1 MTLAGRVLADLR
13 AQAALLAAGGGP
25 ASGLA
30 LRTALATVLSVLAA
44 LALHL
49 DSPDWAGITALAIV
63 QKDVASTLARSIDR
77 AAGTV
82 AGAAIGFVGV
92 GVIDDHLLFGS
103 LCIAAVALGIYGE
116 ARVTHGYAMLLGG
129 LTAILVLFGSLDAPE
144 QALTVAVYRAL
155 EILVGIVVSFLVD
168 YALCPTGLLR
178 ASLPPKPGLFARPV
192 DRSLLALA
200 LTAGISGVL
209 IIVIWEGFQLPG
221 FGQTPISAFL
231 ILAAMRG
238 EPWLSA
244 LNRIGGCFVGGVY
257 GLVAMAACGDALLP
271 WLALMLAGLF
281 VTAHVKHG
289 GKDSAYAGHQAAIA
303 VVLAMVQG
311 FAPSDDILP
320 AIDRLVGIAGG
331 ILVVAVGEILL
342 LPVVRGAIDRVLA
355 QPGEG
360 VGSRRGDATDG

>member
-1 MTLAGRVLADLR
+1 MTLADRVLADLR
-13 AQAALLAAGGGP
+13 AQAALLAAGGP
-25 ASGLA
+25 ISGLA
-30 LRTALATVLSVLAA
+30 FRTALATVLSILAA

-49 DSPDWAGITALAIV
+49 DSPVWAGITALAIV
-63 QKDVASTLARSIDR
+63 QKDVAATLARSIDR

-82 AGAAIGFVGV
+82 VGATVGFFGV

-103 LCIAAVALGIYGE
+103 LCIAAVTLGIYGE
-116 ARVTHGYAMLLGG
+116 GRVTHGYAMLLGG
-129 LTAILVLFGSLDAPE
+129 MTAILVLFGSLNAPE

-155 EILVGIVVSFLVD
+155 EILVGIVVTFLVD

-178 ASLPPKPGLFARPV
+178 ASRPLKPGLFARPV
-192 DRSLLALA
+192 DRRLLAVA
-200 LTAGISGVL
+200 LTGGISGVL
-209 IIVIWEGFQLPG
+209 IILIWEGFQLPG

-238 EPWLSA
+238 EPWLNA
-244 LNRIGGCFVGGVY
+244 FNRIGGCFVGGVY
-257 GLVAMAACGDALLP
+257 GLLAMAACGDAMVP
-271 WLALMLAGLF
+271 WLGLMLAGLF

-303 VVLAMVQG
+303 IVLAMVQG

-342 LPVVRGAIDRVLA
+342 MPPMRWAIDRVLGPEA
-355 QPGEG
+355 
-360 VGSRRGDATDG
+360 DATTAG

>member
-1 MTLAGRVLADLR
+1 MSLADRVLGDLR
-13 AQAALLAAGGGP
+13 AQAALLAAGGP
-25 ASGLA
+25 TSGLA
-30 LRTALATVLSVLAA
+30 FRTALATVLSVLAA

-63 QKDVASTLARSIDR
+63 QKDVAATLARSIDR

-82 AGAAIGFVGV
+82 VGAVVGFIGV
-92 GVIDDHLLFGS
+92 GVVDDHLLFGA
-103 LCIAAVALGIYGE
+103 LCVAAVTLGIYGE

-129 LTAILVLFGSLDAPE
+129 LTTMLVLFGSLDAPE
-144 QALTVAVYRAL
+144 QALSVAVYRAL
-155 EILVGIVVSFLVD
+155 EILCGIAVSFLVD
-168 YALCPTGLLR
+168 YALCPSGVLR

-192 DRSLLALA
+192 DRGLLAVA
-200 LTAGISGVL
+200 LTAGISGILIVL
-209 IIVIWEGFQLPG
+209 IWKGFQLPG

-244 LNRIGGCFVGGVY
+244 LNRIGGCFVGGAY
-257 GLVAMAACGDALLP
+257 GLLAMAACGDAMLP
-271 WLALMLAGLF
+271 WLGLMLAGLF

-303 VVLAMVQG
+303 TVLAMVQG

-342 LPVVRGAIDRVLA
+342 LPPVRWAIDRVLGPA
-355 QPGEG
+355 ADETTAG
-360 VGSRRGDATDG
+360 